1 MAIDFFNE
9 FKRDMWNLSRRSLE
23 PLTSVWETEDKV
35 IVEVDLPLVRKD
47 NIKLRLVEEGLEV
60 EASLARA
67 VRYHRWGTV
76 QKDCEFMFLHK
87 VIPLSSPVVSE
98 GSVATFNRGILRVE
112 LRKRK
117 EREYRITIE

>member
-1 MAIDFFNE
+1 MIDFFNE

-35 IVEVDLPLVRKD
+35 IVEIDLPLVKKD
-47 NIKLRLVEEGLEV
+47 NIQLRIIEEGLEV
-60 EASLARA
+60 EASLART

-76 QKDCEFMFLHK
+76 QRNCEFMFLHK
-87 VIPLSSPVVSE
+87 IIPLPSPVVSE
-98 GSVATFNRGILRVE
+98 RSEANFKRGILRVE